1 MSRLITNP
9 DTFAAAAIK
18 GFVEAHP
25 RHVIAIEGGVMRL
38 SPIPDGQVGLVVGGG
53 SGHYPAFAGLV
64 GAGLVAGAACGNIFA
79 SPSAG
84 QVHRVGQAVE
94 RGGGLLLAF
103 GNYAGDVL
111 HFTQGA
117 ERLRADGFDVRIVT
131 VTDDIAS
138 AGPDHKEQR
147 RGIAGGLAIYKVAGA
162 AAEAGQNLDAV
173 ERIAQRA
180 NGRTRSLGV
189 AFSGCTLP
197 GADKPLFTVPA
208 GRMALGM
215 GLHGE
220 PGLSEGPITDAQQ
233 LAQMLVEQLLDDLPE
248 GVNPQN
254 ERVVVLLNGL
264 GGFKYEELFSL
275 FGAVTDRLKAKGVVV
290 ADCECGELVTSL
302 DMAGVSLTLFWVDS
316 ELESLW
322 NAPADSPAYLRGLM
336 QLPGPS
342 SPPIS
347 NHPNANHPNAS
358 HPTADHTPTPRH
370 QASTQSVAKAS
381 AQSAEEQAVAASVLQ
396 SLKIL
401 QREFAAR
408 ENELGQLDAIAG
420 DGDHGLGM
428 ARGVNGAVEAA
439 HRIASAGGDVKH
451 LLLVAGEAWSDC
463 GGGTSGALW
472 GAGLRAAGM
481 DLKSSTPTPGDWIGA
496 VGAAAEAL
504 QQLGNAVPGDKTMVD
519 ALVPFHQGL
528 VRGWQAGDGVA
539 QTVEAAALASQ
550 EAALATASLLP
561 RLGRARPHAEKS
573 LGHPDPGAMSFA
585 YGVMAFANGLKAVSE
600 ERTADSEG

>member
-53 SGHYPAFAGLV
+53 SGHYPALAGLV
-64 GAGLVAGAACGNIFA
+64 GAGLAAGAACGNIFA

-322 NAPADSPAYLRGLM
+322 NAPADSPAYRRGLM

-358 HPTADHTPTPRH
+358 HPTADHPPTPRH

>member
-1 MSRLITNP
+1 M
-9 DTFAAAAIK
+9 
-18 GFVEAHP
+18 
-25 RHVIAIEGGVMRL
+25 
-38 SPIPDGQVGLVVGGG
+38 
-53 SGHYPAFAGLV
+53 
-64 GAGLVAGAACGNIFA
+64 
-79 SPSAG
+79 
-84 QVHRVGQAVE
+84 
-94 RGGGLLLAF
+94 
-103 GNYAGDVL
+103 
-111 HFTQGA
+111 
-117 ERLRADGFDVRIVT
+117 
-131 VTDDIAS
+131 
-138 AGPDHKEQR
+138 
-147 RGIAGGLAIYKVAGA
+147 
-162 AAEAGQNLDAV
+162 
-173 ERIAQRA
+173 
-180 NGRTRSLGV
+180 
-189 AFSGCTLP
+189 
-197 GADKPLFTVPA
+197 
-208 GRMALGM
+208 
-215 GLHGE
+215 
-220 PGLSEGPITDAQQ
+220 
-233 LAQMLVEQLLDDLPE
+233 
-248 GVNPQN
+248 NPQN

-322 NAPADSPAYLRGLM
+322 NAPADSPAYRRGLM

-347 NHPNANHPNAS
+347 NHPNANHP
-358 HPTADHTPTPRH
+358 TADHPPTPRH
-370 QASTQSVAKAS
+370 QASTKSVAKAS

>member
-64 GAGLVAGAACGNIFA
+64 GAGLAAGAACGNIFA

-322 NAPADSPAYLRGLM
+322 NAPADSPAYRRGLM

-347 NHPNANHPNAS
+347 NHPNANHP
-358 HPTADHTPTPRH
+358 TADHPPTPRH

-451 LLLVAGEAWSDC
+451 LLLLAGEAWSDC

>member
-64 GAGLVAGAACGNIFA
+64 GAGLAAGAACGNIFA

-84 QVHRVGQAVE
+84 QVLRVGQAVE

-322 NAPADSPAYLRGLM
+322 NAPADSPAYRRGLM

-358 HPTADHTPTPRH
+358 HPTADHPPTPRH